1 MTFVPAWAPAL
12 LLLAATGAVLATAA
26 PAGAALAG
34 AASVDAAPSGT
45 DVLRVPAGDFAPLFG
60 LDKGQASFRVAA
72 YWLDRRP
79 VTRRQYAAFTAAHP
93 EWRPGAVPDLYA
105 DAQYLQNWDG
115 DRPRAGQE
123 DYPVTHV
130 SWFAAAAYCRAQ
142 GGRLPST
149 LEWEYVA
156 AASATE
162 PNAAKDRAF
171 AERILAWYARPSRGD
186 LGLAP
191 VGDAPNFFGI
201 ENLHGLVWEWT
212 SDFNASF
219 INADNRADG
228 DKSKNFFCG
237 SGVIGAARRED
248 YAAFMRYAMRSS
260 LGAAFALG
268 NVGFRC
274 AYDRAPAASEG
285 RTS

>member
-1 MTFVPAWAPAL
+1 VTFAPPWAPAL
-12 LLLAATGAVLATAA
+12 LLLVAATGAVLAG
-26 PAGAALAG
+26 GAEVA
-34 AASVDAAPSGT
+34 
-45 DVLRVPAGDFAPLFG
+45 RIPAGDFAPLFG
-60 LDKGQASFRVAA
+60 LDKGQATFRVGE

-79 VTRRQYAAFTAAHP
+79 VTRARYAAFVAARP
-93 EWRPGAVPDLYA
+93 EWRRGAVPALYA
-105 DAQYLQNWDG
+105 DPQYLQNWDG

-123 DYPVTHV
+123 AYPVTHV
-130 SWFAAAAYCRAQ
+130 SWFAAEAYCRARD
-142 GGRLPST
+142 GRLPTT

-156 AASATE
+156 AASQTE

-171 AERILAWYARPSRGD
+171 AERILGWYARPSRGD

-219 INADNRADG
+219 ITADNRADG
-228 DKSKNFFCG
+228 DTSRNFFCG
-237 SGVIGAARRED
+237 NGVTGAARRED

-260 LGAAFALG
+260 LGATFALG

-274 AYDRAPAASEG
+274 AYDRAPAAHEG
-285 RTS
+285 RS

>member
-1 MTFVPAWAPAL
+1 MTNARAWVPAL
-12 LLLAATGAVLATAA
+12 LLLVAATGAARA
-26 PAGAALAG
+26 AGAGGVVA
-34 AASVDAAPSGT
+34 
-45 DVLRVPAGDFAPLFG
+45 DVVRIPAGDFAPLFG
-60 LDKGQASFRVAA
+60 LDKGQTSFRVNE

-79 VTRRQYAAFTAAHP
+79 VTRARYAAFVAAHP
-93 EWRPGAVPDLYA
+93 EWRHGAVPAIYA
-105 DAQYLQNWDG
+105 DAQYLENWDG
-115 DRPRAGQE
+115 DRPRDGQE
-123 DYPVTHV
+123 EYPVTHV
-130 SWFAAAAYCRAQ
+130 SWFAAAAYCRGR

-156 AASATE
+156 AASQSEPDAT
-162 PNAAKDRAF
+162 KDRAF
-171 AERILAWYARPSRGD
+171 VERILGWYARPSHGD

-219 INADNRADG
+219 ITADNRADG
-228 DKSKNFFCG
+228 DRSRSFFCG
-237 SGVIGAARRED
+237 NGVTGAARRDD

-260 LGAAFALG
+260 LGAAFAVG

-274 AYDRAPAASEG
+274 AYDHAPADEQGRAS
-285 RTS
+285 